1 MPGGWT
7 DLFRALG
14 ESLLQ
19 VFKAELAAIE
29 EDFRRTGVHLKASL
43 GLLGVALVLLFWVT
57 GLVIF
62 SLVAILAIW
71 LPVWGAALIVLA
83 LFTVIAGLLGWLGA
97 KRLRQVENPAA
108 SLKLRLDDHLD
119 WWQHLLAET
128 KALEVPAAASSN
140 RSTAPASS
148 GGGPARDLP

>member
-1 MPGGWT
+1 MQGGWS

-43 GLLGVALVLLFWVT
+43 GLLGVTLVLLFWIA

-62 SLVAILAIW
+62 TLVAVLAIW
-71 LPVWGAALIVLA
+71 LPLWGASLLVLA
-83 LFTVIAGLLGWLGA
+83 LFTIVAAVLARLGIG
-97 KRLRQVENPAA
+97 RLRQIENPAA

-128 KALEVPAAASSN
+128 KAVDVPAGG
-140 RSTAPASS
+140 TPASS
-148 GGGPARDLP
+148 ASSRSDEDLS

>member
-1 MPGGWT
+1 MQGGWT

-62 SLVAILAIW
+62 CLVAVLAIW
-71 LPVWGAALIVLA
+71 LPVWGAGLIVLG
-83 LFTVIAGLLGWLGA
+83 LFTAVTGVLAWLGVQ
-97 KRLRQVENPAA
+97 RLQHVENPAA
-108 SLKLRLDDHLD
+108 SMKVRLEDHLD

-128 KALEVPAAASSN
+128 KPVEVPAA
-140 RSTAPASS
+140 TPA
-148 GGGPARDLP
+148 GGKPEEDLS

>member
-71 LPVWGAALIVLA
+71 LPVWGAALIVL
-83 LFTVIAGLLGWLGA
+83 
-97 KRLRQVENPAA
+97 
-108 SLKLRLDDHLD
+108 
-119 WWQHLLAET
+119 
-128 KALEVPAAASSN
+128 
-140 RSTAPASS
+140 
-148 GGGPARDLP
+148 

>member
-83 LFTVIAGLLGWLGA
+83 LFTAIAGILGWLGA
-97 KRLRQVENPAA
+97 QRIRRVENPAA
-108 SLKLRLDDHLD
+108 SLKQRLDDHLD

-140 RSTAPASS
+140 RPTAA
-148 GGGPARDLP
+148 GGVGTERDLP

>member
-1 MPGGWT
+1 MQGGWS

-43 GLLGVALVLLFWVT
+43 GLLGVTLVLLFWIA

-62 SLVAILAIW
+62 TLVAVLAIW
-71 LPVWGAALIVLA
+71 LPLWGAALLVLA
-83 LFTVIAGLLGWLGA
+83 LFTIVAAVLARLGIG
-97 KRLRQVENPAA
+97 RLRQIENPAA
-108 SLKLRLDDHLD
+108 SLKLRLDDHLE

-128 KALEVPAAASSN
+128 KAVDVPAGGTATSS
-140 RSTAPASS
+140 RPDE
-148 GGGPARDLP
+148 DLS

>member
-1 MPGGWT
+1 MQGGWS

-43 GLLGVALVLLFWVT
+43 GLLGVTLVLLFWIA

-62 SLVAILAIW
+62 TLVAVLAIW
-71 LPVWGAALIVLA
+71 LPLWGAALIVLA
-83 LFTVIAGLLGWLGA
+83 LFTIVAAVLARLGIG
-97 KRLRQVENPAA
+97 RLRQIENPAA
-108 SLKLRLDDHLD
+108 SLKLRLDDHLE

-128 KALEVPAAASSN
+128 KAVDVPAGG
-140 RSTAPASS
+140 TPASS
-148 GGGPARDLP
+148 ASSRPDEDLS